1 MIPLFGLACS
11 GLRPEPPRGL
21 RPCDPS
27 RSKTKTFPRRKNEKL
42 HPKHPAPSR
51 WSGPSMTRQKETE
64 QNLPERASARY
75 NNFMF

>member
-1 MIPLFGLACS
+1 MSPLLELACS
-11 GLRPEPPRGL
+11 GLRPEPRGGFAPATL
-21 RPCDPS
+21 P
-27 RSKTKTFPRRKNEKL
+27 KNQNKTFLRRKNEKL

>member
-1 MIPLFGLACS
+1 MIPLFRPACS
-11 GLRPEPPRGL
+11 GLRPEPRGGFAPATPL
-21 RPCDPS
+21 K
-27 RSKTKTFPRRKNEKL
+27 SKTKTFLRRKNEKL